1 MSELSVAVAAL
12 VVALVA
18 LFTALGQ
25 LLQAY
30 LATADG
36 YRRCQDSVMGL
47 WAKETKLRWRW
58 AEFRFET
65 TFVIPR
71 IIYRSPTGLPKDG
84 IADGEVVLTNT
95 PANLEAS
102 MTFPGW
108 EDKKAWAYYNSDNF
122 CCWVAL
128 LAHLHRQGGN
138 ILTDFMLYSGGP
150 GGTRVSLPTV
160 QFIRK
165 SWDFMP
171 PDIVRPMA
179 STTVSDIAIM
189 ARRLGM
195 VWKKFDP
202 GESMRAEGNG
212 HVFTSS
218 IARSLGIII
227 QYSFTA
233 RMKNDNSFYI
243 PVVQADK
250 LGFGLVEFDT
260 TLFGQ
265 GMLDFDLDIGSF
277 DGLSQSLSLLFSKY
291 KVNWDRTEPM
301 MKYVKTEM
309 GKGDGSFI
317 RGFNDLLPLCSRSLV
332 LPLPTVGWMDRIPAP
347 NIHSRGVTASR
358 AGFQVFTKKL
368 EKLVSERGA
377 DASPQLIVLKVHTQ
391 NLNFGQYDALWESG
405 FEGDLQTRRQ
415 KVELR
420 NLLIDYQI
428 EMTKFLHE
436 SKVIYARLVI
446 EHILSAT
453 LPAESGLPP
462 PSVNIGLWS
471 EDLNWRHVASME
483 DYFKNLPALVKQ
495 VIKQN
500 DYYDSLT
507 ETEVEDAWFSMIFK
521 AICWQRC
528 HVMIPNVSPL
538 PSEYWNSKMPV
549 YIG

>member
-12 VVALVA
+12 IVALVA

-71 IIYRSPTGLPKDG
+71 IIYRSPMGLPKDG
-84 IADGEVVLTNT
+84 IVDGEVALTNT
-95 PANLEAS
+95 PENLAAS

-108 EDKKAWAYYNSDNF
+108 DDRKAWSYYNSDNF

-138 ILTDFMLYSGGP
+138 IVADFMQHAGP
-150 GGTRVSLPTV
+150 RTTTVSLPTV

-171 PDIVRPMA
+171 PDVVRPMA
-179 STTVSDIAIM
+179 STTVSDIAVM
-189 ARRLGM
+189 AKRLGM
-195 VWKKFDP
+195 IWKTFDP

-218 IARSLGIII
+218 IARSLGIIL

-233 RMKNDNSFYI
+233 RTKNDNSFYV

-260 TLFGQ
+260 TLFGE
-265 GMLDFDLDIGSF
+265 GVLDFDLDIGSF
-277 DGLSQSLSLLFSKY
+277 NGLAHSLTLLLSKY
-291 KVNWDRTEPM
+291 GINWDRTEPM
-301 MKYVKTEM
+301 MLYVKTEM
-309 GKGDGSFI
+309 DKGDRRFI

-332 LPLPTVGWMDRIPAP
+332 LPCPTIGWMDRIPAP
-347 NIHSRGVTASR
+347 NTYSAGVTSSR
-358 AGFQVFTKKL
+358 AGFQVFTKRL
-368 EKLVSERGA
+368 EQLVSERGT
-377 DASPQLIVLKVHTQ
+377 DVSPQLGVILVYAQ
-391 NLNFGQYDALWESG
+391 DLNSAKYDALWYTG
-405 FEGDLQTRRQ
+405 FLEGDAQTKRD
-415 KVELR
+415 KLELR
-420 NLLIDYQI
+420 NLSIDYQVT
-428 EMTKFLHE
+428 MTKFLQD

-453 LPAESGLPP
+453 LPAESDLPP
-462 PSVNIGLWS
+462 PSVNTGLWS

-483 DYFKNLPALVKQ
+483 DYFKKLPEVLQKVANQ
-495 VIKQN
+495 HQ
-500 DYYDSLT
+500 YHLT
-507 ETEVEDAWFSMIFK
+507 ETQVEDAWFSMIFK

-528 HVMIPNVSPL
+528 HVMIISAPPL

>member
-71 IIYRSPTGLPKDG
+71 IIYRSAISPPKGG
-84 IADGEVVLTNT
+84 IIDGEVFLTNT

-108 EDKKAWAYYNSDNF
+108 EDQKAWNYYNSDNF
-122 CCWVAL
+122 CCWIPL

-138 ILTDFMLYSGGP
+138 IVTDFIHGQ
-150 GGTRVSLPTV
+150 TTVSLPAV
-160 QFIRK
+160 QLIRK

-171 PDIVRPMA
+171 PDVVRPMA

-195 VWKKFDP
+195 VWKTFDP

-218 IARSLGIII
+218 IARSLGIIL

-233 RMKNDNSFYI
+233 RSKNDNSFYI

-260 TLFGQ
+260 TLFGE
-265 GMLDFDLDIGSF
+265 GTLDFDLDIGSF
-277 DGLSQSLSLLFSKY
+277 HGLAQSFTLLLSKY
-291 KVNWDRTEPM
+291 GINWDRTEAM
-301 MKYVKTEM
+301 MLYVKNAM
-309 GKGDGSFI
+309 DKGDRTFI
-317 RGFNDLLPLCSRSLV
+317 RGFNDLLPLCSRL
-332 LPLPTVGWMDRIPAP
+332 LITPGPRIGWMDRIPAP
-347 NIHSRGVTASR
+347 NTYSGGVTSSR
-358 AGFQVFTKKL
+358 AGFQVFVKKL
-368 EKLVSERGA
+368 EQLVLERGA
-377 DASPQLIVLKVHTQ
+377 DVSPQLGAVMVYAQ
-391 NLNFGQYDALWESG
+391 DLNTAKYDALWYYG
-405 FEGDLQTRRQ
+405 LLDGDGQIQRD
-415 KVELR
+415 KVEIR
-420 NLLIDYQI
+420 NLLIDYHI
-428 EMTKFLHE
+428 VMTNFLKE
-436 SKVIYARLVI
+436 SEVIYAYLVI

-453 LPAESGLPP
+453 LPADLVRPP
-462 PSVNIGLWS
+462 LDIKLWS
-471 EDLNWRHVASME
+471 EDLNWKHVASME
-483 DYFKNLPALVKQ
+483 DYFKNLPDVAQRAVDRHQ
-495 VIKQN
+495 
-500 DYYDSLT
+500 YPLT
-507 ETEVEDAWFSMIFK
+507 KTQVEDAWVSMVFR

-528 HVMIPNVSPL
+528 HVMIPHVPPL